1 MSDLPR
7 VMEAH
12 GWALQMSTVY
22 SDVYEALETEVA
34 RLQAADPDGWRG
46 HSKAKVFAAV
56 RHLMYEAIP
65 ADPNAPKFQQGNTL
79 GPTHRHWRRAKFMQ
93 RFRLFF
99 RFDSATRVIVYGW
112 LNDENTLRKAGS
124 KTDPYSVFLRR
135 LDRGDPPDDW
145 AALTKDAAK
154 ALKTKKS

>member
-1 MSDLPR
+1 MA
-7 VMEAH
+7 AH
-12 GWALQMSTVY
+12 GWTLYMSKAFTG
-22 SDVYEALETEVA
+22 VYEDLENEVA
-34 RLQAADPDGWRG
+34 RLQAADPAGWRG

-56 RHLMYEAIP
+56 QQLIYEAIP
-65 ADPNAPKFQQGNTL
+65 AKPDAAKFLQGNTL
-79 GPTHRHWRRAKFMQ
+79 GPEHRHWRRAKFMQ

-124 KTDPYSVFLRR
+124 KSDPYAVFMRR

-145 AALTKDAAK
+145 AGLLADAANSVR
-154 ALKTKKS
+154 KK